1 MIWTHLGLQGNI
13 YFRDPLPINNFGISL
28 LCSREN
34 EVDLFIT
41 ETFSD
46 NKCLKIITGE
56 VGVGKTSFV
65 NACQQIC
72 YEPGHKLFKEYIK
85 QSILPAFKKIEVT
98 NNDNFD
104 SFAIK
109 AVISLAVSIKS
120 HYINSGQKMPE
131 KLLEYIDYW
140 TNIKLQVNPG
150 GFSIA
155 ASVLGTGGQIGMNG
169 GSYAY
174 QEIKNPHNSFEQ
186 ILKLLLNN
194 TSIRGV
200 FMLIDNIDIVKEFE
214 LIRVLNEIRDSYF
227 SMEHV
232 YWILVGQRGLSEI
245 ISSKSR
251 RLGGYINGT
260 ELHIEKLQPRMFL
273 RAIEERQSAFTI
285 KDQKKLKEF
294 KDLRRKRALQNNL
307 NKPDIKELPNI
318 MYLDKY
324 SDFHIFA
331 PVDESTHLMI
341 YDFTH
346 RELRESFKVC
356 YEICLRAQEYI
367 KSHGQL
373 SLRLA
378 MNYMIEYC
386 DSMTSFIDLKGSDI
400 EILQKI
406 YLMNG
411 VTNGKYKDFNYK
423 SASGFDSMLR
433 NFENKGLLIKK
444 ARDGVKFY
452 EISWRLEAL
461 AVCGVIG
468 KECLDKSFINHF
480 SELE

>member
-28 LCSREN
+28 LCGREN

-169 GSYAY
+169 G
-174 QEIKNPHNSFEQ
+174 F
-186 ILKLLLNN
+186 LC
-194 TSIRGV
+194 
-200 FMLIDNIDIVKEFE
+200 
-214 LIRVLNEIRDSYF
+214 
-227 SMEHV
+227 
-232 YWILVGQRGLSEI
+232 LSRNKK
-245 ISSKSR
+245 SS
-251 RLGGYINGT
+251 
-260 ELHIEKLQPRMFL
+260 Q
-273 RAIEERQSAFTI
+273 
-285 KDQKKLKEF
+285 
-294 KDLRRKRALQNNL
+294 
-307 NKPDIKELPNI
+307 
-318 MYLDKY
+318 
-324 SDFHIFA
+324 
-331 PVDESTHLMI
+331 
-341 YDFTH
+341 
-346 RELRESFKVC
+346 
-356 YEICLRAQEYI
+356 
-367 KSHGQL
+367 
-373 SLRLA
+373 
-378 MNYMIEYC
+378 
-386 DSMTSFIDLKGSDI
+386 FI
-400 EILQKI
+400 
-406 YLMNG
+406 
-411 VTNGKYKDFNYK
+411 
-423 SASGFDSMLR
+423 
-433 NFENKGLLIKK
+433 
-444 ARDGVKFY
+444 
-452 EISWRLEAL
+452 
-461 AVCGVIG
+461 
-468 KECLDKSFINHF
+468 
-480 SELE
+480 